1 MLACSQNA
9 VLTVYKNIF
18 AYTVPPK
25 SIATLTAHPT
35 RRHGALN
42 TQFRRGQ
49 DADDRVC
56 VQLRV
61 R

>member
-1 MLACSQNA
+1 MIIPEEHKFPS
-9 VLTVYKNIF
+9 
-18 AYTVPPK
+18 TVPPK
-25 SIATLTAHPT
+25 SIATLTAHPS

-49 DADDRVC
+49 DVDYRVC

>member
-1 MLACSQNA
+1 MIIPEEHKFPS
-9 VLTVYKNIF
+9 
-18 AYTVPPK
+18 TVPPK
-25 SIATLTAHPT
+25 SIATLTAHPS